1 MSQLTAPTKANL
13 IKAKTALALSRS
25 GYELLDKKRN
35 VLIREMMDMVDRAK
49 NIQNEIYGIFEE
61 AYNALQVANLTLG
74 IRDVDDITNSI
85 PNDENFEVLLK
96 SIMGVDI
103 PVVKYKRQEIKPS
116 YGFFNTNTSLDEAR
130 LKFNEVKYKLYEL
143 AEIENSIFKL
153 AREIEKTS
161 KRTNALQHILIPRY
175 REQVKYIE
183 EVLEEKE
190 REDFFKIKKMKKR
203 NK

>member
-1 MSQLTAPTKANL
+1 
-13 IKAKTALALSRS
+13 
-25 GYELLDKKRN
+25 
-35 VLIREMMDMVDRAK
+35 
-49 NIQNEIYGIFEE
+49 
-61 AYNALQVANLTLG
+61 
-74 IRDVDDITNSI
+74 
-85 PNDENFEVLLK
+85 
-96 SIMGVDI
+96 
-103 PVVKYKRQEIKPS
+103 VVKYKRQEIKPS